1 MSGFLEKGQ
10 FAYQP
15 AEKIPD
21 WYFGHL
27 LADQAD
33 VKLGELTED
42 QLEVVKAR
50 VSRLHEAAADAPSKT
65 AATHTPEAG
74 ASADAEGA
82 DDVDDEDE
90 DEAADKDDDSKPK
103 RKRASTT
110 KRKK

>member
-50 VSRLHEAAADAPSKT
+50 VSKLHESAADAPG
-65 AATHTPEAG
+65 AG
-74 ASADAEGA
+74 VSADAEGA
-82 DDVDDEDE
+82 TDDEDVDDDK
-90 DEAADKDDDSKPK
+90 DKDDASKPK
-103 RKRASTT
+103 QKRAST